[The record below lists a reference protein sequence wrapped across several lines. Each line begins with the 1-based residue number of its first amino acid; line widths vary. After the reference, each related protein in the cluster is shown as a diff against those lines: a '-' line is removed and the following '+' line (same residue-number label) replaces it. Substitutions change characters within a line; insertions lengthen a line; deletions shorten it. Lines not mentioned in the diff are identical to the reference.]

1 MSLQTTTSTLPYVL
15 VDLNEYESLKK
26 ENFMGNKIQYK
37 LIIDQN
43 DFIIEELKRENSEL
57 HQKLE
62 QLELSHVQLKDDYNQ
77 LKEEYMY
84 DKLSHKITVVLQ
96 DLNANM
102 KLEQVLP
109 DPFNTSMLNLRYSRN
124 DNSHYIK
131 TTDTEDAIVYKKQLI

>member
-1 MSLQTTTSTLPYVL
+1 M
-15 VDLNEYESLKK
+15 
-26 ENFMGNKIQYK
+26 
-37 LIIDQN
+37 
-43 DFIIEELKRENSEL
+43 
-57 HQKLE
+57 
-62 QLELSHVQLKDDYNQ
+62 SHVQLKDDYNQ